1 MQAQLPLVVAQNII
15 RLADGDDLSATD
27 GGASFA
33 APGFVQHRQH
43 QELERQIYG
52 LRLELTAV
60 WDSPDVAQGTQCET
74 APPVLPSLYLRCTAR
89 GVCRRLSWRWVFF
102 CREDCQNC

>member
-27 GGASFA
+27 GGGSFA

-60 WDSPDVAQGTQCET
+60 WDSPDVAQGTQCDM
-74 APPVLPSLYLRCTAR
+74 PLRCSRACTFGAPHEE
-89 GVCRRLSWRWVFF
+89 SADVFPGGGSSIA
-102 CREDCQNC
+102 EKI